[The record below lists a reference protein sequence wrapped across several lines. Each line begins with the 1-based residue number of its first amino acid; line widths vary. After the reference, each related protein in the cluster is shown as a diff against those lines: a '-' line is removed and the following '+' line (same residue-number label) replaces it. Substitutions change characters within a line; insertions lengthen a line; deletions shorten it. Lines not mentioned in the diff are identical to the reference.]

1 MPVSITGIKPTGTP
15 HLGNYLGMIR
25 PALALAERTEAFC
38 FVADYHAMTTI
49 RDPDLLRAQTL
60 EVAATWLALG
70 LRLRPVGALP
80 PVGSSRG
87 VRAGLDPVVCHP
99 EGPAE
104 PCPRLQGRGAGQPRR
119 RA

>member
-25 PALALAERTEAFC
+25 PALSLAERTEAFC
-38 FVADYHAMTTI
+38 FVADYHAMTTT

-70 LRLRPVGALP
+70 NDSDRSVLYRQSDLP
-80 PVGSSRG
+80 EVCERC
-87 VRAGLDPVVCHP
+87 RA
-99 EGPAE
+99 
-104 PCPRLQGRGAGQPRR
+104 
-119 RA
+119 